1 MTLTVLQ
8 SDGHRPFA
16 TTLKDVTAVILS
28 ENGNNFYLA
37 VQVTSGVIQDA
48 RVTEANFSEL
58 AKELGQAV
66 PKVEKVHG

>member
-1 MTLTVLQ
+1 
-8 SDGHRPFA
+8 
-16 TTLKDVTAVILS
+16 LKDVTAVILS